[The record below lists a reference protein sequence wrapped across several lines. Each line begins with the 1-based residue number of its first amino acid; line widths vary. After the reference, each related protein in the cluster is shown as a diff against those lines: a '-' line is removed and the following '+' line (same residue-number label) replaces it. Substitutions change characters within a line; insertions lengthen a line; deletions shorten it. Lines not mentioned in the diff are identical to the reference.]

1 MSNMWFGLISQ
12 VELAGIEPASEN
24 SSIILS
30 PITVYIHL
38 FPPKCAYRQAHLI
51 GSFINFPK
59 PQSLSRGV
67 SHDFDASA
75 LSCGA
80 PRTDSCH

>member
-1 MSNMWFGLISQ
+1 M
-12 VELAGIEPASEN
+12 ELAGIEPASEN

-30 PITVYIHL
+30 PITVYIYL
-38 FPPKCAYRQAHLI
+38 FPLQSAYRQAHHI
-51 GSFINFPK
+51 GSFIDFLQ
-59 PQSLSRGV
+59 PQSLSRRV
-67 SHDFDASA
+67 SHDFDAST